1 MVRAPIFKKTF
12 ADYLKQIGRL
22 DLNACRQTL
31 DFDMEDDTALI
42 PMFDRRYHV
51 SRDEICDSAGKR
63 ADWSI
68 AVLLCKYL
76 LLCPSAP
83 LLSRDLRTFKDFK
96 DAAPLVG
103 YFDSTVQ
110 GRIAREFSGRPND
123 LGEACRAI
131 GGKPY
136 AQELAYQIK
145 YRFSALPKIPVYLLF
160 NDAEEGFPAQC
171 TLLFEQRVQ
180 NYLDMESLA
189 ILGGTLAHRLG
200 KALDFNPPKQP

>member
-1 MVRAPIFKKTF
+1 MVRAPIFEKTYK
-12 ADYLKQIGRL
+12 DYLKQVGRL
-22 DLNACRQTL
+22 DLYTCRQTL
-31 DFDMEDDTALI
+31 GFDMEADTALI

-51 SRDEICDSAGKR
+51 SGDEICDSAGRR
-63 ADWSI
+63 ADWPI
-68 AVLLCKYL
+68 AVVLCKYL

-96 DAAPLVG
+96 DAAPLISH
-103 YFDSTVQ
+103 FDSTVQ
-110 GRIAREFSGRPND
+110 GRIAREFSGRPNE
-123 LGEACRAI
+123 LGEACRTI

-136 AQELAYQIK
+136 AQELAYQVK
-145 YRFSALPKIPVYLLF
+145 YQFSALPKIPVYLLF

-189 ILGGTLAHRLG
+189 ILCGTLAHRLNQS
-200 KALDFNPPKQP
+200 K

>member
-1 MVRAPIFKKTF
+1 MVRAPIFKKTIK
-12 ADYLKQIGRL
+12 DYLKQIGRL
-22 DLNACRQTL
+22 DLNACGKTL
-31 DFDMEDDTALI
+31 GFDMEGDTALM
-42 PMFDRRYHV
+42 PMFDEIYHV
-51 SRDEICDSAGKR
+51 SRDEICDSSGQR

-68 AVLLCKYL
+68 AVVLCKYL

-83 LLSRDLRTFKDFK
+83 LQSRDLQTFKDFK
-96 DAAPLVG
+96 DAAPLIS

-123 LGEACRAI
+123 LRQACRTI

-136 AQELAYQIK
+136 EQDLAYQIK
-145 YRFSALPKIPVYLLF
+145 YQFLALPKIPVYLLF

-180 NYLDMESLA
+180 NFLDMESLA
-189 ILGGTLAHRLG
+189 VLSGMLAHQLS
-200 KALDFNPPKQP
+200 KNPNVA

>member
-1 MVRAPIFKKTF
+1 MVRAPIFKKTYK
-12 ADYLKQIGRL
+12 DYLKQVARL
-22 DLNACRQTL
+22 DLHACRQTL
-31 DFDMEDDTALI
+31 GFDMEGDTALI
-42 PMFDRRYHV
+42 PLLDRRYHV
-51 SRDEICDSAGKR
+51 SGDGISDSSGQR

-68 AVLLCKYL
+68 AVVLSKYL

-83 LLSRDLRTFKDFK
+83 LLSRDLRTFKDFR
-96 DAAPLVG
+96 DAAPLIS

-110 GRIAREFSGRPND
+110 GEIARQFSGRPDD
-123 LGEACRAI
+123 LGKACRTI

-136 AQELAYQIK
+136 DQKLAYQIK
-145 YRFSALPKIPVYLLF
+145 YQFLALPKIPIYLLF

-189 ILGGTLAHRLG
+189 ILCGMLAHRLSQH
-200 KALDFNPPKQP
+200 K

>member
-1 MVRAPIFKKTF
+1 MVRAPIFKKTYK
-12 ADYLKQIGRL
+12 DYLKQVARL

-31 DFDMEDDTALI
+31 GFDMEGDTALI
-42 PMFDRRYHV
+42 PLFDRRYRV
-51 SRDEICDSAGKR
+51 SRKEVSDSSGQR
-63 ADWSI
+63 ADLSV
-68 AVLLCKYL
+68 AVVLCKYL
-76 LLCPSAP
+76 LLSPSAP

-96 DAAPLVG
+96 DAAPLIS

-110 GRIAREFSGRPND
+110 GRIARNFSGRPNA
-123 LGEACRAI
+123 LEEACRTI

-136 AQELAYQIK
+136 ERELAYQLK
-145 YRFSALPKIPVYLLF
+145 YQFLALPKIPVYLLF

-189 ILGGTLAHRLG
+189 ILCGTLVHRLNQH
-200 KALDFNPPKQP
+200 K

>member
-1 MVRAPIFKKTF
+1 MTRSSIFKKTF
-12 ADYLKQIGRL
+12 EDYLKQVGRL
-22 DLNACRQTL
+22 DLNACRRTL
-31 DFDMEDDTALI
+31 GFDMEGDAALI
-42 PMFDRRYHV
+42 PVFDRRYHV
-51 SRDEICDSAGKR
+51 SRDAIRNSSGQR
-63 ADWSI
+63 ADLSI
-68 AVLLCKYL
+68 AVVLCKYL
-76 LLCPSAP
+76 LLCPSKP

-96 DAAPLVG
+96 DAAPLIS

-123 LGEACRAI
+123 LGQVCRAI

-136 AQELAYQIK
+136 EQELAYQIK
-145 YRFSALPKIPVYLLF
+145 YQFSALPKIPVYLLY

-189 ILGGTLAHRLG
+189 ILGGSLAHRLS
-200 KALDFNPPKQP
+200 KAIDLNKPKQH

>member
-1 MVRAPIFKKTF
+1 
-12 ADYLKQIGRL
+12 L
-22 DLNACRQTL
+22 DLYACRQTL
-31 DFDMEDDTALI
+31 GFDMEGDTALI
-42 PMFDRRYHV
+42 PLFGRKYHV
-51 SRDEICDSAGKR
+51 SGDEICDSSGQR

-96 DAAPLVG
+96 DAAPLIS

-110 GRIAREFSGRPND
+110 GRIARKFSGRPND
-123 LGEACRAI
+123 LAEACRTI

-136 AQELAYQIK
+136 EQELAYQIK
-145 YRFSALPKIPVYLLF
+145 YQFSALPKIPIYLLF

-189 ILGGTLAHRLG
+189 ILCGTLAHRLDQH
-200 KALDFNPPKQP
+200 K

>member
-1 MVRAPIFKKTF
+1 MVRAPIFKKTYK
-12 ADYLKQIGRL
+12 DYLKQVGRL

-31 DFDMEDDTALI
+31 GFDMEGHTALI

-51 SRDEICDSAGKR
+51 SGDEICDSAGKR

-68 AVLLCKYL
+68 AVVLCKYL

-96 DAAPLVG
+96 DAAPLIS

-110 GRIAREFSGRPND
+110 GRISREFSGRSND
-123 LGEACRAI
+123 LGKACQTI

-136 AQELAYQIK
+136 TQELAYRIK
-145 YRFSALPKIPVYLLF
+145 YQFRALPKIPVYLLF
-160 NDAEEGFPAQC
+160 NDEEEGFPAQC

-189 ILGGTLAHRLG
+189 ILCGTLAHRL
-200 KALDFNPPKQP
+200 NQHR

>member
-1 MVRAPIFKKTF
+1 MSAPIFKETYK
-12 ADYLKQIGRL
+12 DYLKQVGRL

-31 DFDMEDDTALI
+31 GFDVEGDTALI

-51 SRDEICDSAGKR
+51 SGDEICDSAGKR

-68 AVLLCKYL
+68 AVVLCKYL

-96 DAAPLVG
+96 DAAPLIS

-110 GRIAREFSGRPND
+110 GKIAREFSGRPND
-123 LGEACRAI
+123 LGKACRAI

-136 AQELAYQIK
+136 EQALAYQIK
-145 YRFSALPKIPVYLLF
+145 YQFSALPKIPIYLLF

-189 ILGGTLAHRLG
+189 ILCGTLAHWLNQA
-200 KALDFNPPKQP
+200 K